1 LKKPHFYLSA
11 FLLLTVSTA
20 GYAHHSYYAIYDVEN
35 KVSIMGYLVRLEFR
49 QPHIEIEV
57 LVDGEDGEPAL
68 WFIEST
74 SPQRWDRL
82 VRDRQVADI
91 GEVITVNG
99 WPSRNGHAEMLLSSL
114 DGDKGTIVVIDEVRQ
129 PRR

>member
-1 LKKPHFYLSA
+1 MKKSHLLLSA
-11 FLLLTVSTA
+11 ILFAVSTA
-20 GYAHHSYYAIYDVEN
+20 GYAHHSYYAVYDVEN
-35 KVSIMGYLVRLEFR
+35 KVSITGHLVRLEFR
-49 QPHIEIEV
+49 QPHIEMEV
-57 LVDGEDGEPAL
+57 LVEGEDGEPAL

-91 GEVITVNG
+91 GDVITVNG
-99 WPSRNGHAEMLLSSL
+99 WPSRNGYDEMLLSSL
-114 DGDKGTIVVIDEVRQ
+114 DSRKGTIMVIDEVRQ